1 MQIGDK
7 TPQVSASLDG
17 VWTGN
22 SPVNA
27 FRGATKRSH
36 NIWAPK

>member
-17 VWTGN
+17 VWAGN

-27 FRGATKRSH
+27 FKGLDRS
-36 NIWAPK
+36 